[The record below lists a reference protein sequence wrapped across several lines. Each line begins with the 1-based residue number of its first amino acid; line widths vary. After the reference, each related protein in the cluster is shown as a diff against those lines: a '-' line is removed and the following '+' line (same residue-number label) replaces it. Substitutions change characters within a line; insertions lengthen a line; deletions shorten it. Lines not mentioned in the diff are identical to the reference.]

1 MDPHFPVVTADNRR
15 RERRLALR
23 TQATRDREAIR
34 SWARLHDAEPA
45 TGEATTSGPSIV
57 DVNDGGAGI
66 RFNFPGFGRF
76 RPISWDEWFDH
87 FDRYHLMFVYADEP
101 AEIASRAYE
110 LWERR
115 GGAEGH
121 DRDDW
126 FRAEKE
132 IRASQDAGPSP
143 GPRYRLVKDDEAD
156 S

>member
-1 MDPHFPVVTADNRR
+1 VMDPRKFPFRVRSREFGVTM
-15 RERRLALR
+15 
-23 TQATRDREAIR
+23 TATHDHGIIRDWA
-34 SWARLHDAEPA
+34 ARLQAEPT
-45 TGEATTSGPSIV
+45 TGEVTSSGPATTTAV
-57 DVNDGGAGI
+57 HDGGAGI
-66 RFNFPGFGRF
+66 RFNFPGMARF

-126 FRAEKE
+126 FRPEKE